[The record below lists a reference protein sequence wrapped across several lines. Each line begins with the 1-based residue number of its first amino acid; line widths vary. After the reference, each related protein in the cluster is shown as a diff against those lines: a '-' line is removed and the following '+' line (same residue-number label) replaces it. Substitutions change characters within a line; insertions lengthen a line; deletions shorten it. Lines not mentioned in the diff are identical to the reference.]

1 MTTVATHNFAAV
13 DDFLKAPRP
22 GAAKPSQA
30 LEKSELR
37 QLLHYQASE
46 LNRWYFENWERVQLG
61 LGTLLILVLFFGAEG
76 TAPLIATTA
85 LMLVLVA
92 TQRWLLTPEIAR
104 LGRAIAFLPAN
115 GAAVQ
120 QVRFWDFHAAYSI
133 TEVLKLVM
141 GFFVSAKLLLR
152 RRKSSKRVDEI
163 DMIDDADDCHVD
175 RR

>member
-1 MTTVATHNFAAV
+1 MTAVATHNFAAV
-13 DDFLKAPRP
+13 EDFLNAPRP
-22 GAAKPSQA
+22 GPATQGQA
-30 LEKSELR
+30 FEKSELR
-37 QLLHYQASE
+37 PLLHYQAAE

-61 LGTLLILVLFFGAEG
+61 VGALLILVLFFGAEG

-104 LGRAIAFLPAN
+104 LGRAIAYLPAK
-115 GAAVQ
+115 GAAVEQ
-120 QVRFWDFHAAYSI
+120 MRFWDFHAAYSI

-141 GFFVSAKLLLR
+141 GFFVTAKLLLR
-152 RRKSSKRVDEI
+152 RRKSSRRVDEI
-163 DMIDDADDCHVD
+163 DVIDDADDCHID